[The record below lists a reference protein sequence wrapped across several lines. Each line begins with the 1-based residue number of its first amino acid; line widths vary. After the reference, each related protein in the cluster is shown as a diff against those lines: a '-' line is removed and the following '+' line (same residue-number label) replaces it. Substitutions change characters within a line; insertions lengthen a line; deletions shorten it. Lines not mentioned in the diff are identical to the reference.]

1 MTFVIDA
8 SISVSWYL
16 PGERTA
22 RTELLRARLGAAG
35 ALASFIWP
43 AEVSNILLQAERAR
57 RIAEADTIRIG
68 NVLRSLPI
76 SVDLEGVPLSF
87 EIILNLA
94 RSNGLT
100 SYDAT
105 YLELAVRSGLPLA
118 TNDRELR
125 NAAVR
130 MGVEVL

>member
-1 MTFVIDA
+1 LTFVIDA

-105 YLELAVRSGLPLA
+105 YLELSVRSGLPLA
-118 TNDRELR
+118 TNDSELR

>member
-105 YLELAVRSGLPLA
+105 YLELSVRSGLPLA
-118 TNDRELR
+118 TNDSELR